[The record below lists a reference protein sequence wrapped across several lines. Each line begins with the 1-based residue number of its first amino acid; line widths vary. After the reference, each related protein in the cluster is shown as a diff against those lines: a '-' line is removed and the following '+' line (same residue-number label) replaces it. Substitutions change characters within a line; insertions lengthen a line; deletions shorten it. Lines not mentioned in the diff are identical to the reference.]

1 MGEDKHLYD
10 EHQEVPSPWEWVIL
24 VLFCGFIMGFG
35 WIVYLVVDDAP
46 RRWDFGQLPDTPAE
60 SIYSTEKP
68 NLTKKPRGQ
77 VIRLPEAIPHSKVPA
92 EKPRESQR

>member
-10 EHQEVPSPWEWVIL
+10 EHQEIPSPWEWVIL
-24 VLFCGFIMGFG
+24 VLFSAAIMGFG
-35 WIVYLVVDDAP
+35 WLVYLLVDDAP

-68 NLTKKPRGQ
+68 GLSRKPKRQ
-77 VIRLPEAIPHSKVPA
+77 VIQLPEAVPFSKKPA
-92 EKPRESQR
+92 EQQREMKR